1 MSSFDSITTNFNRME
16 RNEITNKHI
25 KAIYCNTCFSFFN
38 FLIMFII
45 AIQLGPVVK
54 DAGIL
59 INDASTT
66 LHDFSIIVPDVQR
79 LMPEARNTTL
89 ILGRMIPSIN
99 QGMSILNQIC
109 TQMPKCH
116 L

>member
-16 RNEITNKHI
+16 KKEITDKHL
-25 KAIYCNTCFSFFN
+25 KAIYCNACFSFLN
-38 FLIMFII
+38 FFIMLII

-59 INDASTT
+59 INDASTS
-66 LHDFSIIVPDVQR
+66 LHDFSIMIPEVQQ
-79 LMPEARNTTL
+79 LIPEARNTTR
-89 ILGRMIPSIN
+89 ILGHMIPRIN
-99 QGMSILNQIC
+99 QGMDILKQLCIQDPAC
-109 TQMPKCH
+109 S